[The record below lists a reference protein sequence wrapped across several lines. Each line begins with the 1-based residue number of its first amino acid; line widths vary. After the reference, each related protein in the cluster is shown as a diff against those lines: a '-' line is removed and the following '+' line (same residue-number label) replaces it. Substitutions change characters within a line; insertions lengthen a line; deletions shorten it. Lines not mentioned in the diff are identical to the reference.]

1 MKLFKRLFAL
11 VLTLGFVGSAVACAG
26 GADKGA
32 GGYYGAMN
40 GGYDV
45 MGSMGEAMED
55 VEVGEVEKGEE
66 VASGENDSVVEEII
80 QKPAGLITAGAWNDN
95 TYYDDWKKL
104 FDANEGPGKFSNYQ
118 GENSWGFS
126 SYNRIKITVKNGET
140 PIPGTRVT
148 LLDSANEAV
157 FTAVADANGVA
168 YVFTDEAEGTLLVS
182 CGEAVQTLE
191 FTAENRDLVAEF
203 NELSYPS
210 PKLDVIELMFVV
222 DVTGSMGDELNY
234 LKNEIADVV
243 NRVAT
248 SNGAAKI
255 NLALLFYRDH
265 GDNEVFKYFDFEDVT
280 NAAGLEK
287 QQQALNE
294 QFADGGGDWPE
305 AVDEALELA
314 VNKQWSTGVSTKIIF
329 HVLDAPPHSGSSNQT
344 KYREAVIKAA
354 EKGIRLCPVLCSGA
368 DYLTEYLT
376 RQAAIYTG
384 GTFVFVTD
392 DSGIGNAHHDPNIPN
407 AVVEALN
414 SLMVRLINGYHTG
427 TFAPPVYWKEEVEN
441 VISSQYREQDKR

>member
-1 MKLFKRLFAL
+1 MKNLKRLCSL
-11 VLTLGFVGSAVACAG
+11 VLTFGFILSSSACSAKDA
-26 GADKGA
+26 AS
-32 GGYYGAMN
+32 GGYYAGYD
-40 GGYDV
+40 GGYGV
-45 MGSMGEAMED
+45 TGSMGETMED
-55 VEVGEVEKGEE
+55 AEAGEVEKGEE
-66 VASGENDSVVEEII
+66 IASGENGSVVEEII

-104 FDANEGPGKFSNYQ
+104 FNANEGTAKFGNYQ

-126 SYNRIKITVKNGET
+126 SYNRIKVTVKNGET

-148 LLDSANEAV
+148 LLDTANEVV

-168 YVFTDEAEGTLLVS
+168 YVFTDELEGMVTVS

-191 FTAENRDLVAEF
+191 FAADNRNLVAEF
-203 NELSYPS
+203 NELCYPS

-222 DVTGSMGDELNY
+222 DVTGSMGDELSF

-248 SNGAAKI
+248 SNKAAQI

-265 GDNEVFKYFDFEDVT
+265 GDSEVFKYFDFVDVT
-280 NAAGLEK
+280 NAEGLEK
-287 QQQALNE
+287 QQQALNK
-294 QFADGGGDWPE
+294 QFAEGGGDWPE

-329 HVLDAPPHSGSSNQT
+329 HVLDAPPHNGSANQT
-344 KYREAVIKAA
+344 KYHEAVVEAA
-354 EKGIRLCPVLCSGA
+354 KKGIRLCPVLCSGA
-368 DYLTEYLT
+368 DTLTEYLT

-392 DSGIGNAHHDPNIPN
+392 DSGIGNPHHDPNLPN

-414 SLMVRLINGYHTG
+414 SLMVRLINGYHSG
-427 TFAPPVYWKEEVEN
+427 TFAPPVYWKDEVA
-441 VISSQYREQDKR
+441 KK

>member
-1 MKLFKRLFAL
+1 MKNFKRFCSMI
-11 VLTLGFVGSAVACAG
+11 LTLGFILSSAACSSKNAIS
-26 GADKGA
+26 
-32 GGYYGAMN
+32 GGYYV
-40 GGYDV
+40 GGDGDYGIT
-45 MGSMGEAMED
+45 GSMGEAMED
-55 VEVGEVEKGEE
+55 ATSEAQNSVGEIV
-66 VASGENDSVVEEII
+66 

-104 FDANEGPGKFSNYQ
+104 FDSNNDESGKFSAYQ
-118 GENSWGFS
+118 GESSWGFS
-126 SYNRIKITVKNGET
+126 SYNRIKVTVKNGET
-140 PIPGTRVT
+140 PIPGTSVT
-148 LLDSANEAV
+148 LLNSENESV

-168 YVFTDEAEGTLLVS
+168 YVFTDETEGSLTVS

-191 FTAENRDLVAEF
+191 FTADNRDLVAEF
-203 NELSYPS
+203 NELCYPA

-248 SNGAAKI
+248 SNEAAQI

-265 GDNEVFKYFDFEDVT
+265 GDSEVFKYFDFVDVT
-280 NAAGLEK
+280 NAEGLNK
-287 QQQALNE
+287 QQEALNT
-294 QFADGGGDWPE
+294 QLADGGGDWPE

-329 HVLDAPPHSGSSNQT
+329 HVLDAPPHNGNSNQV
-344 KYREAVIKAA
+344 KYHEAVMMAA

-427 TFAPPVYWKEEVEN
+427 TFAPPVYWKEEVAN